1 MDARKLN
8 GFISRYLEKLKSDTN
23 NIEQY
28 YLKELTGLSLGTQL
42 NHLIALN
49 KLFQT
54 DEQRNISGK
63 LKPNNTI
70 LENTD
75 VNCLTKENVLDL
87 LRSEWYQSLKG
98 QTKQLHIRRI
108 RTYLKYS
115 KRNDLVD
122 LLPKKFKIETKQ
134 LSKIDLITR
143 DNLDIILKF
152 SNLRGRTLIMV
163 MYEGALRRDELLSIK
178 KKHIKFESGYA
189 ILKVAE
195 SKTIKRDIP
204 LVESIPY
211 LKEYFYNVFF
221 DSDDLIF
228 SYKEDH
234 FLNMYLNSLKNRI
247 AKKYPE
253 WKSRKLYPH
262 LFRHSR
268 LTELALSKLNEP
280 QLRKLAGW
288 TANSKMASIYFH
300 LDDSDIISILT
311 DDIVQK
317 PKPKRVKIINCPIC
331 NAENSEQ
338 NIFCW
343 KCNNILNEEK
353 RMEAEVQ
360 LIVQPDKIRELEEK
374 YFNLSNAFEVLSDIQ
389 TYLKII
395 CEQHGIKYNGIT
407 HKTMMKTLKEY
418 NK

>member
-8 GFISRYLEKLKSDTN
+8 RFISRYLEKLKSDTN

-28 YLKELTGLSLGTQL
+28 YLKGLTGLSLGTQL

-63 LKPNNTI
+63 LKSNDTI

-115 KRNDLVD
+115 KRNDLVE

-143 DNLDIILKF
+143 DDLDIILKF

-178 KKHIKFESGYA
+178 
-189 ILKVAE
+189 
-195 SKTIKRDIP
+195 
-204 LVESIPY
+204 
-211 LKEYFYNVFF
+211 
-221 DSDDLIF
+221 
-228 SYKEDH
+228 
-234 FLNMYLNSLKNRI
+234 
-247 AKKYPE
+247 
-253 WKSRKLYPH
+253 
-262 LFRHSR
+262 
-268 LTELALSKLNEP
+268 
-280 QLRKLAGW
+280 
-288 TANSKMASIYFH
+288 
-300 LDDSDIISILT
+300 
-311 DDIVQK
+311 
-317 PKPKRVKIINCPIC
+317 
-331 NAENSEQ
+331 
-338 NIFCW
+338 
-343 KCNNILNEEK
+343 
-353 RMEAEVQ
+353 
-360 LIVQPDKIRELEEK
+360 
-374 YFNLSNAFEVLSDIQ
+374 
-389 TYLKII
+389 
-395 CEQHGIKYNGIT
+395 
-407 HKTMMKTLKEY
+407 
-418 NK
+418 